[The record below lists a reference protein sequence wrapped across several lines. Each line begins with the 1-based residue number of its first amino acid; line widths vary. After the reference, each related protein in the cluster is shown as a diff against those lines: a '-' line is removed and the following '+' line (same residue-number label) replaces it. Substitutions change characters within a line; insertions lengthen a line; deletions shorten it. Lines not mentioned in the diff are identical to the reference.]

1 MPEAVEV
8 DLISYNTVINA
19 CAKAAEWQ
27 QALSL
32 FAAISQNDFTP
43 DVISYN
49 ATMSAFEKGGQL
61 YQAWSMFHAMAQ
73 ADVQPNTI
81 SHNAFISA
89 CEKSSAWQNAMSFW
103 TLWGLQTFSILYCY
117 IITSIQFAGFKYV
130 PPEQLSRISKMASG
144 ESSRTL
150 RRYNLRPAAEPQW
163 RKKTRQIGGFTD
175 PVSQFE
181 KSWFTL

>member
-103 TLWGLQTFSILYCY
+103 TWWGLQTFSMIYLYIYNHIIYCY
-117 IITSIQFAGFKYV
+117 VCRFQICSPRTTFTYFQNGF
-130 PPEQLSRISKMASG
+130 RGI
-144 ESSRTL
+144 ESHL
-150 RRYNLRPAAEPQW
+150 A
-163 RKKTRQIGGFTD
+163 QI
-175 PVSQFE
+175 
-181 KSWFTL
+181 